1 MYIAGH
7 VYVVQQAFKRDIDI
21 FQLMQ
26 ADIFRSHN
34 YSAITEQN
42 YEIIE
47 SEPYMYLH
55 LLGDYHIHFGNR
67 YQELK
72 AGWVYQK
79 MGIASDTWKK
89 MHNLGYNI
97 EDSKRGI
104 CHSLVEYV
112 VDIYLERN
120 NLCVDLNDVKLQ
132 LTHEKVNLAE
142 CDIQSREKAHDYINR
157 VQLSESYHEILARAA
172 ANKFFKTKNQE
183 ITDFFYDELLV
194 IYHRLDEQSV
204 ENELRNNIEFI
215 KRNIIWKS

>member
-7 VYVVQQAFKRDIDI
+7 VYVVQQAFERDIDI

-26 ADIFRSHN
+26 ADIFRSHD
-34 YSAITEQN
+34 YSAITEKN

-67 YQELK
+67 HQELK

-89 MHNLGYNI
+89 MHNFGYNI

-112 VDIYLERN
+112 VDIYLEKN
-120 NLCVDLNDVKLQ
+120 NLCVDLNDLKFQ
-132 LTHEKVNLAE
+132 LTHDKVNQAE

-172 ANKFFKTKNQE
+172 ANKFFKTKKQE

-194 IYHRLDEQSV
+194 IYHRLDEQSI